1 MRDDDCYREAMIA
14 TTCPIIWIAT
24 ARYNIIRLALGTIP
38 LDTRDHTDLHS
49 DEKDTG
55 ALYAATIHILRFPIA
70 TRIPTNIANLTIYV
84 LILTYSDAVDSES
97 SARCTVPLNTR
108 SIESMS
114 YYLVGATSLLQ
125 ALPS

>member
-1 MRDDDCYREAMIA
+1 MMLFDEGSYAPHEERYRSIPAITRIYIA
-14 TTCPIIWIAT
+14 TRKTPV
-24 ARYNIIRLALGTIP
+24 
-38 LDTRDHTDLHS
+38 H
-49 DEKDTG
+49 
-55 ALYAATIHILRFPIA
+55 AATIHILRFPIA